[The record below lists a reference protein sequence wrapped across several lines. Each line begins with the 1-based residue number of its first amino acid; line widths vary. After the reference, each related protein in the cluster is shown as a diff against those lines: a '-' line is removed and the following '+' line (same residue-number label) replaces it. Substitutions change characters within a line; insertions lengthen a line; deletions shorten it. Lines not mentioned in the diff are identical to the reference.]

1 MLSIIRVAE
10 GAVARYARMLLRGQC
25 AGGLPW
31 MRLLMLKKC
40 LLLLCLGGWGF
51 AAAATSIIGPG
62 VTPAAEKVVRQAI
75 ASLAAKAEVESIQRA
90 PLPGFYQVIAA
101 GQMMYVSADGKYLMN
116 GNLLD
121 LGSKRNLSKAAW
133 TRFRKA
139 ELATVPTSQRI
150 VFAPAHPKYTISVF
164 TDVNCGFCRELHKH
178 VAAFNKAGIAVE
190 YLAWPREG
198 VTTTSGRP
206 TPTYTEMVSVW
217 CAGDRRAAMAAAM
230 TGHAPKPASCVNPV
244 KQQFE
249 LGLKMGVNGTP
260 TIIAADGHTL
270 GGYVTPAQLLKALQ
284 QGD

>member
-1 MLSIIRVAE
+1 
-10 GAVARYARMLLRGQC
+10 
-25 AGGLPW
+25 
-31 MRLLMLKKC
+31 MLKKC
-40 LLLLCLGGWGF
+40 LLLLCLAAWGF
-51 AAAATSIIGPG
+51 AAAATPIIGQG
-62 VTPAAEKVVRQAI
+62 VTPAAEKMVRQAV
-75 ASLAAKAEVESIQRA
+75 ARLAAKVEVDSIRVA

-101 GQMMYVSADGKYLMN
+101 GQLMYVSADGNYLMN
-116 GNLLD
+116 GDLLD
-121 LGSKRNLSKAAW
+121 LRSKHNLSKAAW
-133 TRFRKA
+133 ARFRKA
-139 ELATVPTSQRI
+139 ELATLPASERI

-198 VTTTSGRP
+198 VTTISGRP

-230 TGHAPKPASCVNPV
+230 QGQAPKPASCANPV
-244 KQQFE
+244 KQQFAV
-249 LGLKMGVNGTP
+249 GMKMGVNGTP
-260 TIIAADGHTL
+260 TIIAADGRTL

>member
-1 MLSIIRVAE
+1 
-10 GAVARYARMLLRGQC
+10 
-25 AGGLPW
+25 
-31 MRLLMLKKC
+31 MLKKC
-40 LLLLCLGGWGF
+40 LLLLCLAAWGF
-51 AAAATSIIGPG
+51 AAAAAPIIGQG
-62 VTPAAEKVVRQAI
+62 VTPAAEKIVRQAVTR
-75 ASLAAKAEVESIQRA
+75 LAAKAEVDSIRVA

-101 GQMMYVSADGKYLMN
+101 GQMMYVSADGHYLMN
-116 GNLLD
+116 GELLD

-133 TRFRKA
+133 ARFRKA
-139 ELATVPTSQRI
+139 ELATVPASRRI

-178 VAAFNKAGIAVE
+178 VAAFNKAGVAVE

-217 CAGDRRAAMAAAM
+217 CAGDRRAALAAAM
-230 TGHAPKPASCVNPV
+230 AGHAPKPASCDNPV
-244 KQQFE
+244 KHQFE

-260 TIIAADGHTL
+260 TVIDADGHIL
-270 GGYVTPAQLLKALQ
+270 GGYVTPQQLLKALQ